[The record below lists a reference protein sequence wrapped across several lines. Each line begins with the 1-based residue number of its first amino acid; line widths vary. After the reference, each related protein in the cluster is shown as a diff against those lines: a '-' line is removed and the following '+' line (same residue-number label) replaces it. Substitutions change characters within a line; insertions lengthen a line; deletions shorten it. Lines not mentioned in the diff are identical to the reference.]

1 MRARVNGVALFFDV
15 RGAGLRADD
24 GRFVAKP
31 ALVALHGGPGLDHSQ
46 FVPWLDPLTD
56 TLQIVLVDHR
66 GNGRSSRPPLHECTL
81 EAMADDLEALV
92 RLLGLADVTVLGHS
106 FGGMVALTW
115 ALRHRASTR
124 RLILCATA
132 PSRDFVDEARRLA
145 TGRATPGQMVEV
157 ANVLNGT
164 LCDEAHLR
172 QAFSVL
178 APLYQRRFDP
188 AQAGPDRTV
197 LNVEMLNWF
206 FSVGVKDYDVRD
218 RLGEIAVPVLVLTGR
233 HDWICPP
240 SQSEALVR
248 GLPDVRQVVFE
259 ESGHRLMREEHR
271 RFLDCVSE
279 FALTGEVRGA
289 TRGEGSR

>member
-1 MRARVNGVALFFDV
+1 
-15 RGAGLRADD
+15 
-24 GRFVAKP
+24 
-31 ALVALHGGPGLDHSQ
+31 
-46 FVPWLDPLTD
+46 
-56 TLQIVLVDHR
+56 
-66 GNGRSSRPPLHECTL
+66 
-81 EAMADDLEALV
+81 
-92 RLLGLADVTVLGHS
+92 
-106 FGGMVALTW
+106 
-115 ALRHRASTR
+115 
-124 RLILCATA
+124 
-132 PSRDFVDEARRLA
+132 
-145 TGRATPGQMVEV
+145 MVEV

-172 QAFSVL
+172 QAFGVL

-218 RLGEIAVPVLVLTGR
+218 RLGKIAVPVLVLTGR

-240 SQSEALVR
+240 SQSEALVW

-259 ESGHRLMREEHR
+259 ESGHRLMREERR